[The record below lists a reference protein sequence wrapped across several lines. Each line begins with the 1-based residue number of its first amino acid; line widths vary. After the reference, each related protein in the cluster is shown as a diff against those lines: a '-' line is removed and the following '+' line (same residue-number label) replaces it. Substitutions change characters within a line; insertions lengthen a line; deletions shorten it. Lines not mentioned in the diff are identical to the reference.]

1 MTSVEQAL
9 LLRLGLA
16 VLREHEV
23 LEHDLKAGQ
32 VGAALIDATAEVRGL
47 LDIWLALRF
56 APSGAMLL
64 YPSDE
69 AYEPG
74 LGPCPVC
81 REPGEGALCECITS
95 VPPGGLIRH
104 LTRTGSL
111 LLPILAAGGG
121 SCCSRSR
128 CPQYLVQPTI
138 PGLDGAARA
147 VCAMTGTTPGSF
159 CAPRA
164 LDIVEQVHAREVARR

>member
-1 MTSVEQAL
+1 VTSVEQAL
-9 LLRLGLA
+9 LFRLGLA

-74 LGPCPVC
+74 TGPCPAC
-81 REPGEGALCECITS
+81 REPGEGGRCDCLSSYRNGEPT
-95 VPPGGLIRH
+95 RY
-104 LTRTGSL
+104 LTKTRAA
-111 LLPILAAGGG
+111 LLPIITDSGAE
-121 SCCSRSR
+121 CSRSR
-128 CPQYLVQPTI
+128 CPQYLVQPSI
-138 PGLDGAARA
+138 PGLDGTARA
-147 VCAMTGTTPGSF
+147 VCAMTGTSPGRY

-164 LDIVEQVHAREVARR
+164 LDIVEQVHAREVARRP